1 MTTKTLTTKQKQA
14 IVSACID
21 SQLPEPNEKLKR
33 AAKRYFDVNKKLNQ
47 TPTK

>member
-21 SQLPEPNEKLKR
+21 SQLPEPNEKLKK
-33 AAKRYFDVNKKLNQ
+33 AAKRYLQ
-47 TPTK
+47 TAKSDK